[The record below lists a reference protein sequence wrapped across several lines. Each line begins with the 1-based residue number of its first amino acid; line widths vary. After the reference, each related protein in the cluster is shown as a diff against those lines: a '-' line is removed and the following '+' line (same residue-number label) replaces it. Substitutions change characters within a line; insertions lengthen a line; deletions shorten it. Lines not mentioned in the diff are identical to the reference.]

1 MYLVKLG
8 FASNEDG
15 IYTYEEETASDFEWA
30 TKKYQRM
37 LNRWYTILNERGK
50 INATLDDIEK
60 ILYSLNTKDNGK
72 QNFKIEVYQQTNQIK
87 KIAP

>member
-1 MYLVKLG
+1 MVR
-8 FASNEDG
+8 FDSNEDG
-15 IYTYEEETASDFEWA
+15 VYTYEEETASDFEWA

-87 KIAP
+87 K

>member
-1 MYLVKLG
+1 MYLVKLR
-8 FASNEDG
+8 FDSNEDG

-60 ILYSLNTKDNGK
+60 ILHSLNAKDNGK
-72 QNFKIEVYQQTNQIK
+72 RNFKIEVYQQTNQIK
-87 KIAP
+87 K